1 MLPTH
6 HRVPNPL
13 KSLHHNSAS
22 PVQTVPVQVYVD
34 ESERRHYLLG
44 VTIVTG
50 PAQPIRTALRAL
62 QRPGQR
68 RIHFSKE
75 QDSRRR
81 RLLAAM
87 AELDLTARV
96 YVSPRSVKESREL
109 CLTALIADIAPAGAS
124 LLVLESRESM
134 NHRDVLVLDAALRKH
149 GSQTLEYRH
158 LSPYEEPLLWVSDAV
173 AWAMGA
179 GGDWRR
185 RVEPMI
191 DDVVRLGR

>member
-6 HRVPNPL
+6 HRAPNPL

-22 PVQTVPVQVYVD
+22 TGQTVPVQVYVD

-50 PAQPIRTALRAL
+50 PAQPIRAALRAR
-62 QRPGQR
+62 QRPGP
-68 RIHFSKE
+68 
-75 QDSRRR
+75 
-81 RLLAAM
+81 AP
-87 AELDLTARV
+87 
-96 YVSPRSVKESREL
+96 SP
-109 CLTALIADIAPAGAS
+109 D
-124 LLVLESRESM
+124 
-134 NHRDVLVLDAALRKH
+134 
-149 GSQTLEYRH
+149 
-158 LSPYEEPLLWVSDAV
+158 EEPLLWVSDAV

-191 DDVVRLGR
+191 DEVVRLGR

>member
-1 MLPTH
+1 
-6 HRVPNPL
+6 V
-13 KSLHHNSAS
+13 
-22 PVQTVPVQVYVD
+22 
-34 ESERRHYLLG
+34 
-44 VTIVTG
+44 
-50 PAQPIRTALRAL
+50 
-62 QRPGQR
+62 RPGQR

-134 NHRDVLVLDAALRKH
+134 NRRDVLKRE
-149 GSQTLEYRH
+149 TR
-158 LSPYEEPLLWVSDAV
+158 LLTVRR
-173 AWAMGA
+173 GA
-179 GGDWRR
+179 GSTSAGLTADGQFI
-185 RVEPMI
+185 V
-191 DDVVRLGR
+191 

>member
-1 MLPTH
+1 M
-6 HRVPNPL
+6 
-13 KSLHHNSAS
+13 
-22 PVQTVPVQVYVD
+22 QVYVD
-34 ESERRHYLLG
+34 ESERRDYLLG
-44 VTIVTG
+44 VTLVAG
-50 PAQPIRTALRAL
+50 AVQPLRTALRGL

-68 RIHFSKE
+68 RIHFAKE

-81 RLLAAM
+81 HLLSAM
-87 AELDLTARV
+87 AELDLRARV
-96 YVSPRSVKESREL
+96 YSCPRSVRESRDI
-109 CLTALIADIAPAGAS
+109 CLTALVADIAPAGAS

-134 NHRDVLVLDAALRKH
+134 NHRDVLVIDAALRKH

-185 RVEPMI
+185 RIEPLVDEVI
-191 DDVVRLGR
+191 RLGA